1 MVRHPPP
8 DSPQVSPPQGVRVLE
23 SRAELLAAS
32 GEDGFIRWDVPDPLA
47 GPAFVLG
54 SAVAGI
60 RYTGRRGR
68 QLFCIGAATDVTD
81 LLAHILDGDRGG
93 PLNGVSVPQAC
104 LAKVCSRVALGTG
117 NDWTWMSTST
127 PPAAVPRE
135 DEVVGL
141 SAADRSAIEDVLTTD
156 NPRTDALPWS
166 DARRWFGVRG
176 PGGRLVACGAWETFP
191 SGAAN
196 LLGITVVGAA
206 RGRGFGRAV
215 SARLTREALACA
227 PVATLGAYS
236 DNVAA
241 LRCYEGLGYGDV
253 HPWSSRRLPP

>member
-1 MVRHPPP
+1 M
-8 DSPQVSPPQGVRVLE
+8 LE
-23 SRAELLAAS
+23 SHAELLTAS
-32 GEDGFIRWDVPDPLA
+32 GDDGFIRWDVPDPLA

-68 QLFCIGAATDVTD
+68 QLFCLGAANDVAD

-104 LAKVCSRVALGTG
+104 FAQVSSRVALGTG
-117 NDWTWMSTST
+117 NDWIWMSTTT
-127 PPAAVPRE
+127 PPTAVRGE
-135 DEVVGL
+135 GEVVRL
-141 SAADRSAIEDVLTTD
+141 SATDQRAIEDLLTRD
-156 NPRTDALPWS
+156 NRGTDALPW
-166 DARRWFGVRG
+166 AGGRHWLGVRG
-176 PGGRLVACGAWETFP
+176 DDGRLLACGAWETLP
-191 SGAAN
+191 SGAAS
-196 LLGITVVGAA
+196 LLGVTVCGAA

-215 SARLTREALACA
+215 SARLTRDALAAA

-241 LRCYEGLGYGDV
+241 LRTYEGLGYGDV
-253 HPWSSRRLPP
+253 HPWASRRLPRD